1 MRTAPV
7 SVERGSGGENQ
18 LPGPSANT
26 HYSLQHQH
34 QAHGGDRDMADTG
47 DTAKLVAGP
56 RRSTSYTQ
64 PYEFSTEPLTSKHYR
79 AGLHRVSGSGDK

>member
-1 MRTAPV
+1 
-7 SVERGSGGENQ
+7 
-18 LPGPSANT
+18 
-26 HYSLQHQH
+26 
-34 QAHGGDRDMADTG
+34 MADAG

>member
-1 MRTAPV
+1 
-7 SVERGSGGENQ
+7 
-18 LPGPSANT
+18 
-26 HYSLQHQH
+26 
-34 QAHGGDRDMADTG
+34 MADTA

-79 AGLHRVSGSGDK
+79 AGLHRVSAAVTSEVLY

>member
-1 MRTAPV
+1 MVGRTSYPASVNTV
-7 SVERGSGGENQ
+7 SSI
-18 LPGPSANT
+18 SI
-26 HYSLQHQH
+26 QHQPH
-34 QAHGGDRDMADTG
+34 SRDRDMADTG

-79 AGLHRVSGSGDK
+79 AGLHRVSGSSDK